1 MPKKIMIIDDDEV
14 FLKELEEMIKLSGY
28 ETATANSAVGAFDII
43 IKEKPDLILT
53 DLKMEGINGFQLSLL
68 FKHHEQIRNI
78 PIIIMTGYLDE
89 ENSLWLKNNFGT
101 ERFIRKPFKPLD
113 VIARIEELTARKY

>member
-1 MPKKIMIIDDDEV
+1 MIIDDDEI
-14 FLKELEEMIKLSGY
+14 FLKELEEMIRESGY
-28 ETATANSAVGAFDII
+28 ETATATSAVGAFDII